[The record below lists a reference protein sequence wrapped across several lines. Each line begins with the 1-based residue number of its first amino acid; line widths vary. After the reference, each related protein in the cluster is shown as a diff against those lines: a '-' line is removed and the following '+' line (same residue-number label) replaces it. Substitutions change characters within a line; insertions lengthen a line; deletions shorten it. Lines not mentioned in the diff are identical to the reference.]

1 MQCTLQF
8 VLQTFSGHKFLSL
21 YMQLSSSQESLPKK
35 VLGLLDW
42 VYLLNYLYILLF
54 LLLSVVTT
62 KHYIWGFTTT
72 HSYTHSSKRVPR
84 GCLRGPLDDIF
95 ASSQLHFSVY
105 LITFSTFLFRPMG
118 DSKKKKFLPPSYFLA
133 RFSAFFPSVCRK
145 KPLQLYISPS
155 LAADQKFCGGDLTY
169 ILLIKSR

>member
-1 MQCTLQF
+1 M
-8 VLQTFSGHKFLSL
+8 
-21 YMQLSSSQESLPKK
+21 
-35 VLGLLDW
+35 
-42 VYLLNYLYILLF
+42 YILLF

-118 DSKKKKFLPPSYFLA
+118 DSKKK
-133 RFSAFFPSVCRK
+133 V
-145 KPLQLYISPS
+145 SPS
-155 LAADQKFCGGDLTY
+155 ILFSRSVFCIFSFRLSEKTTATLY
-169 ILLIKSR
+169 FPKSRGGSEILRGRPDLHFANQKSMMIVRYY